1 VEVLIP
7 GILEHIE
14 RAGVHS
20 GDSFAVYPTR
30 SLTFDEIA
38 AVARYTREIALAL
51 GVRGL
56 MNAQFVLTESDETPG
71 ANVYVIE
78 VNPRASRT
86 VPFLSKVTGV
96 PMVDLAT
103 NIMLGKTLAEQGYG
117 GLANGLWPAP
127 PLVAVKGPVFSM
139 AKLVGA
145 ETALGTGEVMGVD
158 RSYPAALRK
167 ALLAAGIEIPARDGA
182 AFVSIADR
190 DKAEALPILRD
201 LGARGYHFYATPGTA
216 HMLDEAGLRVEL
228 VNRISAA
235 DQGILRLIR
244 SRQVALVVNTITGGT
259 GRTREGFEIADGF
272 QIRRAAVESG
282 VPCLTSLDTARALV
296 ETLRDDDAYDVR
308 PYVEYRQPQNAS

>member
-1 VEVLIP
+1 M
-7 GILEHIE
+7 
-14 RAGVHS
+14 
-20 GDSFAVYPTR
+20 
-30 SLTFDEIA
+30 
-38 AVARYTREIALAL
+38 

-56 MNAQFVLTESDETPG
+56 MNAQFVLTDSGETPG
-71 ANVYVIE
+71 GHVHVIE

-117 GLANGLWPAP
+117 GLADGLWPAQ

-145 ETALGTGEVMGVD
+145 ETALGPEMKSTGEVMGVD
-158 RSYPAALRK
+158 RTYPAALRK
-167 ALLAAGIEIPARDGA
+167 ALLAAGIEIPSRDGA

-190 DKAEALPILRD
+190 NKPEALPVLQE
-201 LGARGYHFYATPGTA
+201 LGARGYRFYATPGTA
-216 HMLDEAGLRVEL
+216 KLLNEAGLQVEQ
-228 VNRISAA
+228 VNRISAD

-244 SRQVALVVNTITGGT
+244 ARQVALVVNTITGGT
-259 GRTREGFEIADGF
+259 GRTREGVEIYDGF

-296 ETLRDDDAYDVR
+296 ETLCDDAFDVR
-308 PYVEYRQPQNAS
+308 PYVEYRQPLN